1 LDFGLEDPEAI
12 KCFVFLDESEGDII
26 DFYGP
31 CDMIRWARL
40 RSSANRQPVGANLLV
55 LPT

>member
-12 KCFVFLDESEGDII
+12 ECFVFLDESEGDII

-40 RSSANRQPVGANLLV
+40 RSSASRQPVGANLLV